1 MNSWDCATFK
11 VNKQRP
17 KRIGPGRFARIR
29 VRAKKNTRVF
39 LIKTASFAT
48 AYKRLKNLFFF
59 IFLFSFSLY
68 SQSFSLLC
76 DFRRQV
82 PPLIAS
88 GRHRRRW
95 SSDKIRASFNR
106 SEPPGSESVIP
117 LARKSFKVHESEF
130 LDLDQNCFVFFLFLI
145 LLFVCGCWVFF
156 GSAVFVCGTGFWRGS
171 CVSRVMVLF

>member
-1 MNSWDCATFK
+1 MWIKGTQASHVATSGEGSIE
-11 VNKQRP
+11 VDRVEYGSRRGSGSGQR
-17 KRIGPGRFARIR
+17 K
-29 VRAKKNTRVF
+29 TRGSF

-59 IFLFSFSLY
+59 IFLFSISLY

-76 DFRRQV
+76 DFRRQA
-82 PPLIAS
+82 PPLVAS
-88 GRHRRRW
+88 GRRRCRW

-130 LDLDQNCFVFFLFLI
+130 LDLDQNCFLFF
-145 LLFVCGCWVFF
+145 FF
-156 GSAVFVCGTGFWRGS
+156 CF
-171 CVSRVMVLF
+171 